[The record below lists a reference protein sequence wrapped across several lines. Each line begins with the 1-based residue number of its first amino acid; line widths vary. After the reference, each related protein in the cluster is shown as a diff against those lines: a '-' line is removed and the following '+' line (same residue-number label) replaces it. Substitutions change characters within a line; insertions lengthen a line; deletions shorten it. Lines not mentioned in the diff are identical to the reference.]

1 MGCFFS
7 IFRFGTYVVKESD
20 NNGGPQVNAPEIR
33 KHSSTPIG
41 SEVPLKAV
49 QKPVKPLHS
58 SPPSAPPKKDKQNV
72 PKVKDK
78 EKPAVFTTTF
88 ETQVDAPPP
97 HPLEERFQDI
107 QLDEIEVETNL
118 FAPEVEDAVIKIQA
132 GVRGYLVRKQLK
144 STHEDDEDT
153 PVVPPPKH
161 FEDNQTLSPL
171 KDLEKW
177 KKLSDHLEEKVAIDG
192 EDTVNKPEV
201 IAAEDQSSH
210 VQKIADKLVENV
222 IPLKDSNDH
231 KVIETYV
238 CKDNILDVEPVID
251 GNVSSD
257 RDVLLSSGSLSP
269 IRTAAEDAKVVD
281 RVFSVLMAETEFP
294 EDVETVAAEI
304 APQEV
309 VTESKPKTTEEI
321 NNEKNLLNEPIV
333 SESQESEVLAELN
346 QILDNNEKNMK
357 NNELNAEEEE
367 AVLRSAEL
375 IQQNEAK
382 ENKAKVIEMVSEN
395 TTQEIIRNSFK
406 EFVKEMTQSAPTT
419 DTIAT
424 EEEVVLS
431 PKVTESAIISAV
443 IEPPVEETRKT
454 DSKLFEDEVVRS
466 IFGDEEVI
474 KTQNQTQ
481 VFAIELFKQD
491 VNEQQLEKVVTI
503 SAPEESKA
511 NIEDRVYKTSV
522 EEFVIK
528 APVVEPNPPLSTPIP
543 TEVVDTSPAESS
555 QTIPLLETERIIE
568 IITSESRKNSVDDIL
583 DDSDGQLLSTEDQL
597 RPVAETTEV
606 IPLSSPIIQIEE
618 QNGRILDEEEAAIR
632 IQAAFRGFQIRRSLS
647 REASPNRSTN
657 HNNNIDNN
665 NNSHNNRDL
674 GHNNNSNHNNSD
686 ITEDLTTNQ
695 LSDNLLI
702 AENTSEPQRTTT
714 TAGLMTA
721 SNEQINTSLEQLED
735 QLMQQL
741 ISTAEE
747 EDRHRPPVNVETPED
762 QLFATE
768 ELSAPLLLQRIQQSV
783 DTPVRLSEESVE
795 LPPELASFVT
805 QTIAKEISLA
815 EDKPLIEK
823 SDTIIVDLLSSS
835 PQQKSI
841 AIETQAINDINNSE
855 SETQEILPPLEIIP
869 NAIDIRE
876 PEVQTTVCPP
886 TPSQITPEV
895 SFARTAEQPVLT
907 KIYSSE
913 SEQES
918 DAIVA
923 TKATDN
929 SLPSLIPVIEANGN
943 GSAKTSKAGAGDA
956 PKRPNRS
963 ILKETEPQLFTDE
976 QHMASE
982 EISSPDDDNPEFVGL
997 GPNNP
1002 FPIRA
1007 SSPNP
1012 FGKKRRRGKKG
1023 GQRK

>member
-1 MGCFFS
+1 
-7 IFRFGTYVVKESD
+7 
-20 NNGGPQVNAPEIR
+20 
-33 KHSSTPIG
+33 
-41 SEVPLKAV
+41 
-49 QKPVKPLHS
+49 
-58 SPPSAPPKKDKQNV
+58 
-72 PKVKDK
+72 
-78 EKPAVFTTTF
+78 
-88 ETQVDAPPP
+88 
-97 HPLEERFQDI
+97 
-107 QLDEIEVETNL
+107 
-118 FAPEVEDAVIKIQA
+118 
-132 GVRGYLVRKQLK
+132 
-144 STHEDDEDT
+144 
-153 PVVPPPKH
+153 
-161 FEDNQTLSPL
+161 
-171 KDLEKW
+171 
-177 KKLSDHLEEKVAIDG
+177 
-192 EDTVNKPEV
+192 
-201 IAAEDQSSH
+201 
-210 VQKIADKLVENV
+210 
-222 IPLKDSNDH
+222 
-231 KVIETYV
+231 
-238 CKDNILDVEPVID
+238 
-251 GNVSSD
+251 
-257 RDVLLSSGSLSP
+257 
-269 IRTAAEDAKVVD
+269 
-281 RVFSVLMAETEFP
+281 MAETEFH

-367 AVLRSAEL
+367 VVLRSAEL

-419 DTIAT
+419 DTT

-443 IEPPVEETRKT
+443 IEPPVKETRKT

-474 KTQNQTQ
+474 KAQNQTQ

-491 VNEQQLEKVVTI
+491 VNEQQLEKVITI

-568 IITSESRKNSVDDIL
+568 IITSESRKNSVDDII
-583 DDSDGQLLSTEDQL
+583 DGSDGQLLSAEDEL
-597 RPVAETTEV
+597 RPVADTTEV

-657 HNNNIDNN
+657 HNNIDNN

-686 ITEDLTTNQ
+686 ITEELATNQ

-714 TAGLMTA
+714 AAGLMTA

-747 EDRHRPPVNVETPED
+747 EDRHRPPVNVETPAD

-783 DTPVRLSEESVE
+783 DTPVQLSEESVE

-835 PQQKSI
+835 PQQKNI
-841 AIETQAINDINNSE
+841 AIETQAINDINNS
-855 SETQEILPPLEIIP
+855 QEIIPPLEINP

-895 SFARTAEQPVLT
+895 SFVRPAEQPILT

-923 TKATDN
+923 TKAADN
-929 SLPSLIPVIEANGN
+929 SLPSLIPVIDN
-943 GSAKTSKAGAGDA
+943 GSAKTSKGGAGDA